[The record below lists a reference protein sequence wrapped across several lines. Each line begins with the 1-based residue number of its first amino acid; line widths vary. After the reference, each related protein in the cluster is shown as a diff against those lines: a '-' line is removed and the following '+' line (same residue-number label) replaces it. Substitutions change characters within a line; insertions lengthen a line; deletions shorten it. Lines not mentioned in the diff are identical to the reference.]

1 LVVQPTIESQ
11 IRCSRKAREL
21 FSSQVLTTAYDSS
34 WFAYVLPFS
43 GQFTSTLYMCA
54 MTSLDRHGF
63 GVTWASHLYFVVE
76 HSNLSIET
84 IELSFMRLRSGDY

>member
-1 LVVQPTIESQ
+1 
-11 IRCSRKAREL
+11 
-21 FSSQVLTTAYDSS
+21 
-34 WFAYVLPFS
+34 
-43 GQFTSTLYMCA
+43 MCA